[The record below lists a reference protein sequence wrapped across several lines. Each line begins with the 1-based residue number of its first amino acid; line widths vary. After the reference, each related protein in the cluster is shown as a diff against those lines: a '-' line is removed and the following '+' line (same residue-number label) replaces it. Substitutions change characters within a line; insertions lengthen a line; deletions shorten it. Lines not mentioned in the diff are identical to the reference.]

1 MFVIKF
7 LILLARALNI
17 FPLSL
22 LVNQCRSVKISFQ
35 NQVIM
40 WFSGLRGAIAFA
52 LSLHL
57 PFQKETRSV
66 LITTTLVIV
75 LVTIVILGGSTLP
88 LLKLLRSRYTDKLT
102 MSKTEDQGSAIDADD
117 LERSEVSSRGILS
130 DLDRKYVVPF
140 LRRRFTEQEVQDCQ
154 IEMQKMTTQWYNGVS
169 QLPSSDEEVV
179 GDKNVT
185 DKEDFLE
192 DAL

>member
-1 MFVIKF
+1 VFVIKF

-88 LLKLLRSRYTDKLT
+88 LLKLLRSRYTDKLR

-130 DLDRKYVVPF
+130 DLDRRYVVPF
-140 LRRRFTEQEVQDCQ
+140 LRRRFTEQVH
-154 IEMQKMTTQWYNGVS
+154 
-169 QLPSSDEEVV
+169 
-179 GDKNVT
+179 
-185 DKEDFLE
+185 
-192 DAL
+192 